1 MATLETQLN
10 ALTAGSITLV
20 NGVIAQL
27 TRQAYITPYEN
38 ILNYQQYV
46 PIVYFNIIEDELSM
60 TDYQPIQFSTSDI
73 YSATDWVVLNEQIT
87 P

>member
-1 MATLETQLN
+1 MNTLQNQLN
-10 ALTAGSITLV
+10 ALKNGTKTLV

-27 TRQAYITPYEN
+27 TRTKYITPYEN

-46 PIVYFNIIEDELSM
+46 PIVYFNYIEDQISM
-60 TDYQPIQFSTSDI
+60 TNYQPIQFSINDI
-73 YSATDWVVLNEQIT
+73 YVENDWVILNEQIV